1 MEDIIKLEDFKEF
14 REAKRN
20 REIII
25 GSKKEGRARNPAK
38 FLIS

>member
-25 GSKKEGRARNPAK
+25 GSKKEARAKTLPS
-38 FLIS
+38 F